1 MKLFKVRS
9 GDAARDLFISTA
21 ESFVGMTVPNLNA
34 VPFTQAIGRQG
45 TTWNGVFVDY
55 CATKAGLGREIP
67 SHISTASA
75 LGTFVKSLQLHARPA
90 PGDIAFFELST
101 DVGPRVGIV
110 TDITMWDKYGM
121 FKCVEAQTDSGLPRG
136 DKIENGVFKRN
147 RYKYEVIGFARPNF
161 ARALNE
167 LTDAAD
173 DADPDAASK
182 DIMKP
187 LVKSFTWRPGIKHPD
202 VALVQLALSTINELQ
217 GARRGEWDQVSQAA
231 FANFQRRIGYTQV
244 EATGI
249 PDGKT
254 LNELA
259 TRTALFRIR

>member
-9 GDAARDLFISTA
+9 GDAARSLFISTA

-45 TTWNGVFVDY
+45 TTWNGVFIDY

-75 LGTFVKSLQLHARPA
+75 LGTFVKSLQLHARPR

-110 TDITMWDKYGM
+110 TDITMWDTYGM

-161 ARALNE
+161 ARAINE
-167 LTDAAD
+167 LTDAAE
-173 DADPDAASK
+173 ADPDAAEK

-231 FANFQRRIGYTQV
+231 FANFQRRIGYTQG
-244 EATGI
+244 EANGI

-259 TRTALFRIR
+259 MRTGLFRI

>member
-1 MKLFKVRS
+1 MNLFKVKR

-21 ESFVGMTVPNLNA
+21 ESFVGLTVPNLNA

-55 CATKAGLGREIP
+55 CAVKAGMGREIP
-67 SHISTASA
+67 SHISTASS
-75 LGTFVKSLQLHARPA
+75 LGTFVKSFQLHNRPA
-90 PGDIAFFELST
+90 PGDIAYFEIAT

-110 TDITMWDKYGM
+110 TDVSNWEKFGM
-121 FKCVEAQTDSGLPRG
+121 FQCVEAQTDSGLPRG
-136 DKIENGVFKRN
+136 DKIPNGVFKRT
-147 RYKYEVIGFARPNF
+147 RYKYEVIAFARPNF
-161 ARALNE
+161 ARAVTE
-167 LTDAAD
+167 LAEAA
-173 DADPDAASK
+173 APDPEK

-187 LVKSFTWRPGIKHPD
+187 LVKSFTWRPGLKHPD
-202 VALVQLALSTINELQ
+202 VATVQFALSTVNDLT
-217 GARRGEWDQVSQAA
+217 GVPRGEWDSRSQAA

-249 PDGKT
+249 PDPKS

-259 TRTALFRIR
+259 MRTGLFRI